1 MASHTGTPAGIRS
14 GDAMPEP
21 VSATPKWAG
30 LAWALLILN
39 TLGSTGAKTVIP
51 LPRSVSQLVTMGSL
65 MTAFVIALVLNKHLR
80 IRPSAY
86 LLLLTLL
93 LFSSILASADLQEGA
108 GALFRCFRLTVF
120 VSTLWLLTRW
130 WDGGFSFVRYH
141 IRTYAVVLASVAIG
155 LVISPGNA
163 MPDIYGGRLS
173 GAVWPLTP
181 PQIGQYAAVIS
192 GLTLL
197 LWFGRRT
204 TWRSALALVVPVLA
218 LLMLTHTRTA
228 TLGLIVGL
236 AVAFLSMLL
245 TSARARKVFA
255 WTVGV
260 GGVAG
265 VVLAGALQTWFLR
278 GQSAD
283 NFSSLTGRAK
293 VWDALLEA
301 PRTTAEYIFGVGLTD
316 KSYDGLPI
324 DNSWLAIYHEQG
336 FVGIGLVAAFLL
348 TLIVVAVL
356 RPPSL
361 ARACAI
367 FLITYCVSASYTE
380 AGLGEAAPAPPPPPM
395 APSLLVLGVPPP
407 HKQAF
412 IPVKGAGVRGA
423 GA

>member
-1 MASHTGTPAGIRS
+1 MTAHTASVAGIR
-14 GDAMPEP
+14 GEAAAEP
-21 VSATPKWAG
+21 PSATPKWAG

-51 LPRSVSQLVTMGSL
+51 LPRSVSQLVTMGAL

-93 LFSSILASADLQEGA
+93 LVTSILSSADLQEGA

-130 WDGGFSFVRYH
+130 WDGGFTFVRYH
-141 IRTYAVVLASVAIG
+141 IRTYAIVLASVAIG

-173 GAVWPLTP
+173 GAIWPLTP
-181 PQIGQYAAVIS
+181 PQIGQYAAVIA

-204 TWRSALALVVPVLA
+204 TWRSAVFIVVPVLG

-228 TLGLIVGL
+228 TLGLVAGL

-245 TSARARKVFA
+245 TSPRARKVFA

-265 VVLAGALQTWFLR
+265 LVLAGALQTWFLR

-324 DNSWLAIYHEQG
+324 DNSWLAVYHEQG
-336 FVGIGLVAAFLL
+336 FVGIALVAAFLL

-380 AGLGEAAPAPPPPPM
+380 AGLGDASPYLLHLAVAA
-395 APSLLVLGVPPP
+395 SLLVRGVPQSDE
-407 HKQAF
+407 QAF
-412 IPVKGAGVRGA
+412 IPAKGASA
-423 GA
+423 

>member
-1 MASHTGTPAGIRS
+1 MATHTGMATRIRGEATAEPAS
-14 GDAMPEP
+14 
-21 VSATPKWAG
+21 SAPKWAA
-30 LAWALLILN
+30 LAWALLIIN

-51 LPRSVSQLVTMGSL
+51 VPRSVSQLVTMGSL

-80 IRPSAY
+80 VRPSAY
-86 LLLLTLL
+86 LLMLTLL
-93 LFSSILASADLQEGA
+93 LLSSIMASADLQEGA

-130 WDGGFSFVRYH
+130 WDGGFAFVRSH
-141 IRTYAVVLASVAIG
+141 IRTYGIVLASVAIG
-155 LVISPGNA
+155 LVVSPGNA
-163 MPDIYGGRLS
+163 MPEEYGGRLS
-173 GAVWPLTP
+173 GAIWPLTP

-204 TWRSALALVVPVLA
+204 TWRSALVIVVPA
-218 LLMLTHTRTA
+218 LGLLLLTHTRTA
-228 TLGLIVGL
+228 TLGLIAGL
-236 AVAFLSMLL
+236 LVAFLSMAL

-255 WTVGV
+255 WTAGIGGV
-260 GGVAG
+260 GGI
-265 VVLAGALQTWFLR
+265 VLAGALQAWFLR

-301 PRTTAEYIFGVGLTD
+301 PRTTSEYIFGVGLTD

-336 FVGIGLVAAFLL
+336 FVGIALVAAFLL
-348 TLIVVAVL
+348 TLVVVAVL

-367 FLITYCVSASYTE
+367 FLITYCISASYTE
-380 AGLGEAAPAPPPPPM
+380 AGLGDASPYLLHLALAA
-395 APSLLVLGVPPP
+395 SLLVRGAP
-407 HKQAF
+407 QSDEEAF
-412 IPVKGAGVRGA
+412 IPSKGASVRGA

>member
-1 MASHTGTPAGIRS
+1 M
-14 GDAMPEP
+14 
-21 VSATPKWAG
+21 
-30 LAWALLILN
+30 AWALLILN
-39 TLGSTGAKTVIP
+39 TLGSTGAKTVLP

-65 MTAFVIALVLNKHLR
+65 MTAFVIALALNKHLR

-86 LLLLTLL
+86 LLLLTALL
-93 LFSSILASADLQEGA
+93 GTSILASADLQEGA

-141 IRTYAVVLASVAIG
+141 IRTYAVVLASVAVG
-155 LVISPGNA
+155 LAISPGNA
-163 MPDIYGGRLS
+163 MPEEYGGRLS
-173 GAVWPLTP
+173 GAIWPLTP

-204 TWRSALALVVPVLA
+204 TWRSALLIVVPVLG

-228 TLGLIVGL
+228 TLGLVAGL
-236 AVAFLSMLL
+236 AVAFLSMML

-260 GGVAG
+260 GGAAG

-301 PRTTAEYIFGVGLTD
+301 PRTTLEYIFGVGLTD

-324 DNSWLAIYHEQG
+324 DNSWLAVYHEQG
-336 FVGIGLVAAFLL
+336 YLGIALVAGFLL
-348 TLIVVAVL
+348 TLVVVAVL

-367 FLITYCVSASYTE
+367 FLITYCISASYTE
-380 AGLGEAAPAPPPPPM
+380 AGLGDASPYLLHLAVAA
-395 APSLLVLGVPPP
+395 SLLVRGVPQSDE
-407 HKQAF
+407 QAF
-412 IPVKGAGVRGA
+412 IPAKGTDVRGT

>member
-1 MASHTGTPAGIRS
+1 MAAHTGVAARIR
-14 GDAMPEP
+14 GEAVTEP
-21 VSATPKWAG
+21 RSATPKWAA
-30 LAWALLILN
+30 LAWALLIIN

-65 MTAFVIALVLNKHLR
+65 MTAFVIALALNKHLR

-93 LFSSILASADLQEGA
+93 LLSSIMASADLKEGA

-120 VSTLWLLTRW
+120 LSTLWLLTRW
-130 WDGGFSFVRYH
+130 WDGGFAFVRSH
-141 IRTYAVVLASVAIG
+141 IRTYGIVLVSVAIG
-155 LVISPGNA
+155 LVVSPGNA
-163 MPDIYGGRLS
+163 MPEEYGGRLS
-173 GAVWPLTP
+173 GAIWPLTP

-204 TWRSALALVVPVLA
+204 TWRSALVIVVPA
-218 LLMLTHTRTA
+218 LGLLLLTHTRTA
-228 TLGLIVGL
+228 TLGLIAGL
-236 AVAFLSMLL
+236 LVAFLSMAL

-255 WTVGV
+255 WTAGI

-265 VVLAGALQTWFLR
+265 IVLAGALQAWFLR

-301 PRTTAEYIFGVGLTD
+301 PRTTSEYIFGVGLTD

-336 FVGIGLVAAFLL
+336 FVGIALVAAFLL
-348 TLIVVAVL
+348 TLVVVAVL

-367 FLITYCVSASYTE
+367 FLITYCISASYTE
-380 AGLGEAAPAPPPPPM
+380 AGLGDASPYLLHLALAA
-395 APSLLVLGVPPP
+395 SLLVRGVP
-407 HKQAF
+407 QSDEEAF
-412 IPVKGAGVRGA
+412 IPAKGASVRGA
-423 GA
+423 AA

>member
-1 MASHTGTPAGIRS
+1 MAADTGIAGIRS
-14 GDAMPEP
+14 ATAEP
-21 VSATPKWAG
+21 SSATPKWAG

-93 LFSSILASADLQEGA
+93 LGSSILASADLKEGA

-141 IRTYAVVLASVAIG
+141 IRTYAIVLASVAVG

-163 MPDIYGGRLS
+163 MPEEYGGRLS

-204 TWRSALALVVPVLA
+204 TWRSALMIVVPVLG
-218 LLMLTHTRTA
+218 LLLLTHTRTA
-228 TLGLIVGL
+228 TLGLVAGL
-236 AVAFLSMLL
+236 AVAFLSMML

-255 WTVGV
+255 WTVGI

-265 VVLAGALQTWFLR
+265 IVLAGVLQAWFLR

-301 PRTTAEYIFGVGLTD
+301 PRTTSEYIFGVGLTD

-336 FVGIGLVAAFLL
+336 FVGIALVAGFLL
-348 TLIVVAVL
+348 TLVVVAVL

-367 FLITYCVSASYTE
+367 FLITYCLSASYTE
-380 AGLGEAAPAPPPPPM
+380 AGLGDASPYLLHLAVAA
-395 APSLLVLGVPPP
+395 SLLVRGTP
-407 HKQAF
+407 QSDEEAF
-412 IPVKGAGVRGA
+412 IPAKGAGVRGA
-423 GA
+423 AA

>member
-1 MASHTGTPAGIRS
+1 MAADTGIAGIRS
-14 GDAMPEP
+14 ATAEP
-21 VSATPKWAG
+21 SSATPKWAG

-93 LFSSILASADLQEGA
+93 LGSSILASADLKEGA

-141 IRTYAVVLASVAIG
+141 IRTYAIVLASVAVG

-163 MPDIYGGRLS
+163 MPEEYGGRLS

-181 PQIGQYAAVIS
+181 PQIGQYAAVIA

-204 TWRSALALVVPVLA
+204 TWRSALMIVVPVLG
-218 LLMLTHTRTA
+218 LLLLTHTRTA
-228 TLGLIVGL
+228 TLGLVAGL
-236 AVAFLSMLL
+236 AVAFLSMML

-255 WTVGV
+255 WTVGI

-265 VVLAGALQTWFLR
+265 IVLAGVLQAWFLR

-301 PRTTAEYIFGVGLTD
+301 PRTTSEYIFGVGLTD

-336 FVGIGLVAAFLL
+336 FVGIALVAGFLL
-348 TLIVVAVL
+348 TLVVVAVL

-367 FLITYCVSASYTE
+367 FLITYCLSASYTE
-380 AGLGEAAPAPPPPPM
+380 AGLGDASPYLLHLAVAA
-395 APSLLVLGVPPP
+395 SLLVRGTP
-407 HKQAF
+407 QSDEEAF
-412 IPVKGAGVRGA
+412 IPAKGAGVRGA
-423 GA
+423 AA

>member
-1 MASHTGTPAGIRS
+1 MAGLTGIRP
-14 GDAMPEP
+14 GPEAGAP
-21 VSATPKWAG
+21 PRPATPKWVG
-30 LAWALLILN
+30 LAWGLLILN
-39 TLGSTGAKTVIP
+39 TLGSTGAKTVLP

-65 MTAFVIALVLNKHLR
+65 ILAFTIALVLNKHLR

-86 LLLLTLL
+86 LLLLTFLL
-93 LFSSILASADLQEGA
+93 ISSIIASADLRSGA

-120 VSTLWLLTRW
+120 VCTLWLLTRW
-130 WDGGFSFVRYH
+130 WDGGFTFVRHH
-141 IRTYAVVLASVAIG
+141 IRAYAVVLTSVAIG
-155 LVISPGNA
+155 LVIAPGNA

-173 GAVWPLTP
+173 GAIWPLTP
-181 PQIGQYAAVIS
+181 PQIAQYAAVIS

-197 LWFGRRT
+197 LWFGKRT
-204 TWRSALALVVPVLA
+204 TWRSALVIVVPVLG
-218 LLMLTHTRTA
+218 LLLLTHTRTA

-245 TSARARKVFA
+245 TSPRARKVFA
-255 WTVGV
+255 WTAGV
-260 GGVAG
+260 GGLAG
-265 VVLAGALQTWFLR
+265 VLLAGALQTWFLR

-301 PRTTAEYIFGVGLTD
+301 PRTTSEYIFGVGLTD
-316 KSYDGLPI
+316 KSYNGLPI

-380 AGLGEAAPAPPPPPM
+380 AGLGDASPYLLHLAVAA
-395 APSLLVLGVPPP
+395 SLLVRGVPQSDE
-407 HKQAF
+407 QAF

>member
-1 MASHTGTPAGIRS
+1 MAAHTGVGAIR
-14 GDAMPEP
+14 GEA
-21 VSATPKWAG
+21 VVGRASATPKWAA
-30 LAWALLILN
+30 LAWALLIIN

-93 LFSSILASADLQEGA
+93 LLSSILASADLQEGA

-120 VSTLWLLTRW
+120 LSTLWLLTRW
-130 WDGGFSFVRYH
+130 WDGGFAFVRSH
-141 IRTYAVVLASVAIG
+141 IRTYGIVLASVAIG
-155 LVISPGNA
+155 LVVSPGNA
-163 MPDIYGGRLS
+163 MPEEYGGRLS
-173 GAVWPLTP
+173 GAIWPLTP

-204 TWRSALALVVPVLA
+204 TWRSALVVVVPSLG
-218 LLMLTHTRTA
+218 LLLLTHTRTA
-228 TLGLIVGL
+228 TLGLIAGL
-236 AVAFLSMLL
+236 LVAFLSMAL

-255 WTVGV
+255 WTAGV
-260 GGVAG
+260 GGVG
-265 VVLAGALQTWFLR
+265 GIVLAGALQAWFLR

-301 PRTTAEYIFGVGLTD
+301 PRSMSEYIFGVGLTD

-336 FVGIGLVAAFLL
+336 FVGIALVAGFLL
-348 TLIVVAVL
+348 TLVVVAVL

-367 FLITYCVSASYTE
+367 FLITYSISASYTE
-380 AGLGEAAPAPPPPPM
+380 AGLGDASPYLLHLALAA
-395 APSLLVLGVPPP
+395 SLLVRGVP
-407 HKQAF
+407 QSDEEAF
-412 IPVKGAGVRGA
+412 IPAKGASVRGA
-423 GA
+423 AA

>member
-1 MASHTGTPAGIRS
+1 MATQTRTATRIRGEATVEPAS
-14 GDAMPEP
+14 
-21 VSATPKWAG
+21 STPKWAA
-30 LAWALLILN
+30 LAWALLIIN

-65 MTAFVIALVLNKHLR
+65 MTAFVIALALNKHLR

-93 LFSSILASADLQEGA
+93 LLSSILASADLKEGA

-120 VSTLWLLTRW
+120 LSTLWLLTRW
-130 WDGGFSFVRYH
+130 WDGGFGFVRSH
-141 IRTYAVVLASVAIG
+141 IRTYGIVLASVAVG
-155 LVISPGNA
+155 LVVSPGNA
-163 MPDIYGGRLS
+163 MPEEYGGRLS

-204 TWRSALALVVPVLA
+204 TWRSALIIVVPALA
-218 LLMLTHTRTA
+218 LLLLTHTRTA
-228 TLGLIVGL
+228 TLGLLAGL
-236 AVAFLSMLL
+236 LVAFLSMAL

-255 WTVGV
+255 WTAGIGGV
-260 GGVAG
+260 GGL
-265 VVLAGALQTWFLR
+265 VLAGALQAWFLR

-301 PRTTAEYIFGVGLTD
+301 PRTTSEYIFGVGLTD

-336 FVGIGLVAAFLL
+336 FVGIALVAGFLL
-348 TLIVVAVL
+348 TLVVVAVL

-367 FLITYCVSASYTE
+367 FLITYCISASYTE
-380 AGLGEAAPAPPPPPM
+380 AGLGDASPYLLHLALAA
-395 APSLLVLGVPPP
+395 SLLVRGVP
-407 HKQAF
+407 QSDEEAF
-412 IPVKGAGVRGA
+412 IPAKGASVRGA
-423 GA
+423 AA

>member
-1 MASHTGTPAGIRS
+1 MAAHTGIAGIR
-14 GDAMPEP
+14 GDTAAEP
-21 VSATPKWAG
+21 ASATPKWAA
-30 LAWALLILN
+30 LAWALLIIN

-93 LFSSILASADLQEGA
+93 LVSSILSSADLQEGA

-130 WDGGFSFVRYH
+130 WDGGFTFVRAH
-141 IRTYAVVLASVAIG
+141 IRTYSVVLVSVAIG
-155 LVISPGNA
+155 LVVSPGNA
-163 MPDIYGGRLS
+163 MPEEYGGRLS
-173 GAVWPLTP
+173 GAIWPLTP

-204 TWRSALALVVPVLA
+204 SWRSALYIVVPA
-218 LLMLTHTRTA
+218 SGLLLLTHTRTA
-228 TLGLIVGL
+228 TLGLVAGL

-265 VVLAGALQTWFLR
+265 VVLAGALQAWFLR

-301 PRTTAEYIFGVGLTD
+301 PRTTSEYIFGVGLTD

-336 FVGIGLVAAFLL
+336 FVGIALVAGFLL
-348 TLIVVAVL
+348 TLVVVAVL

-367 FLITYCVSASYTE
+367 FLITYCLSASYTE
-380 AGLGEAAPAPPPPPM
+380 AGLGDASPYLLHLALAA
-395 APSLLVLGVPPP
+395 SLLVRGVPQSDE
-407 HKQAF
+407 QAF
-412 IPVKGAGVRGA
+412 IPAKGIGT
-423 GA
+423 

>member
-1 MASHTGTPAGIRS
+1 MAAHTGIAGIR
-14 GDAMPEP
+14 GDAAAGPA
-21 VSATPKWAG
+21 SATPKWAA
-30 LAWALLILN
+30 LAWALLIVN

-51 LPRSVSQLVTMGSL
+51 LPRSVSQLVTMGAL

-93 LFSSILASADLQEGA
+93 LVSSILSSADLQEGA

-130 WDGGFSFVRYH
+130 WDGGFTFVRAH
-141 IRTYAVVLASVAIG
+141 IRTYSVVLASVAIG
-155 LVISPGNA
+155 LVVSPGNA
-163 MPDIYGGRLS
+163 MPEEYGGRLS
-173 GAVWPLTP
+173 GAIWPLTP
-181 PQIGQYAAVIS
+181 PQIGQYAAVIA

-204 TWRSALALVVPVLA
+204 TWRSALYIVVPSLG
-218 LLMLTHTRTA
+218 LLLLTHTRTA
-228 TLGLIVGL
+228 TLGLVAGL

-260 GGVAG
+260 GAVAG
-265 VVLAGALQTWFLR
+265 VVLAGALQAWFLR

-301 PRTTAEYIFGVGLTD
+301 PRTTSEYIFGVGLTD

-336 FVGIGLVAAFLL
+336 FVGIALVAGFLL
-348 TLIVVAVL
+348 TLVVVAVL

-367 FLITYCVSASYTE
+367 FLITYCLSASYTE
-380 AGLGEAAPAPPPPPM
+380 AGLGDASPYLLHLAVAA
-395 APSLLVLGVPPP
+395 SLLVRGVPQSDE
-407 HKQAF
+407 QAF
-412 IPVKGAGVRGA
+412 IPVKGADVRGA

>member
-1 MASHTGTPAGIRS
+1 MAAHTGIAGIR
-14 GDAMPEP
+14 GDAAVEP
-21 VSATPKWAG
+21 ASATPKWAAV
-30 LAWALLILN
+30 AWALLILN

-51 LPRSVSQLVTMGSL
+51 LPRSVSQLVTMGAL

-93 LFSSILASADLQEGA
+93 LVSSILSSADLQEGA

-130 WDGGFSFVRYH
+130 WDGGFTFVRAH

-163 MPDIYGGRLS
+163 MPEEYGGRLS
-173 GAVWPLTP
+173 GVIWPLTP
-181 PQIGQYAAVIS
+181 PQIGQYAAVIA

-204 TWRSALALVVPVLA
+204 TWRSALSIVVPA
-218 LLMLTHTRTA
+218 LGLLLLTHTRTA
-228 TLGLIVGL
+228 TLGLVAGL

-260 GGVAG
+260 GGVVG
-265 VVLAGALQTWFLR
+265 VVLAGALQAWFLR

-301 PRTTAEYIFGVGLTD
+301 PRTTSEYIFGVGLTD

-336 FVGIGLVAAFLL
+336 FVGIALVAGFLL
-348 TLIVVAVL
+348 TLVVVAVL

-367 FLITYCVSASYTE
+367 FLITYCLSASYTE
-380 AGLGEAAPAPPPPPM
+380 AGLGDASPYLLHLAVAA
-395 APSLLVLGVPPP
+395 SLLVRGVPQSDE
-407 HKQAF
+407 QAF
-412 IPVKGAGVRGA
+412 IPAKGTGA
-423 GA
+423 

>member
-1 MASHTGTPAGIRS
+1 MAADTGIAGIR
-14 GDAMPEP
+14 GDTAAKPA
-21 VSATPKWAG
+21 SATPKWAG
-30 LAWALLILN
+30 VAWALLIIN

-51 LPRSVSQLVTMGSL
+51 LPRSVSQLVTMGAL

-80 IRPSAY
+80 VRPSAY

-93 LFSSILASADLQEGA
+93 LVSSILSSADLQEGA

-130 WDGGFSFVRYH
+130 WDGGFTFVWSH

-155 LVISPGNA
+155 LVVSPGNA
-163 MPDIYGGRLS
+163 MPEEYGGRLS
-173 GAVWPLTP
+173 GAIWPLTP
-181 PQIGQYAAVIS
+181 PQIGQYAAVIA

-204 TWRSALALVVPVLA
+204 TWRSALAIVVPVLG
-218 LLMLTHTRTA
+218 LLLLTHTRTA
-228 TLGLIVGL
+228 TLGLIAGL
-236 AVAFLSMLL
+236 AVAFLSMQL

-255 WTVGV
+255 WTIGV

-265 VVLAGALQTWFLR
+265 VVLAGALQAWFLR

-301 PRTTAEYIFGVGLTD
+301 PRTTSEYIFGVGLTD

-336 FVGIGLVAAFLL
+336 FVGIALVAGFLL
-348 TLIVVAVL
+348 TLVVVAVL

-367 FLITYCVSASYTE
+367 FLITYSISASYTE
-380 AGLGEAAPAPPPPPM
+380 AGLGDASPYLLHLAVAA
-395 APSLLVLGVPPP
+395 SLLVRGVPQTDE
-407 HKQAF
+407 QAF
-412 IPVKGAGVRGA
+412 IPAKGTVA
-423 GA
+423 

>member
-1 MASHTGTPAGIRS
+1 MAAHTGIARLR
-14 GDAMPEP
+14 GDVAPEP

-39 TLGSTGAKTVIP
+39 TLGSTGAKTVLP

-80 IRPSAY
+80 VRPSAY

-93 LFSSILASADLQEGA
+93 LGTSILASAELKEGA

-141 IRTYAVVLASVAIG
+141 IRTYGVVLASVAIG

-173 GAVWPLTP
+173 GAIWPLTP
-181 PQIGQYAAVIS
+181 PQVGQYAAVIS

-204 TWRSALALVVPVLA
+204 TWRSAVFIVVPVLG

-236 AVAFLSMLL
+236 VAAFLSMLL

-255 WTVGV
+255 WTAGV
-260 GGVAG
+260 GGVAA
-265 VVLAGALQTWFLR
+265 VLLAGALQTWFLR

-293 VWDALLEA
+293 VWDALLDA
-301 PRTTAEYIFGVGLTD
+301 PRTTGEYIFGVGLTD
-316 KSYDGLPI
+316 KSFDGLPI
-324 DNSWLAIYHEQG
+324 DNSWLAIYLEQG
-336 FVGIGLVAAFLL
+336 FVGIALVAAFLL
-348 TLIVVAVL
+348 TLMVVAVL

-380 AGLGEAAPAPPPPPM
+380 AGLGDASPYLLHLVVAA
-395 APSLLVLGVPPP
+395 SLLTRGVP
-407 HKQAF
+407 QTDQEAF
-412 IPVKGAGVRGA
+412 IPAKGAGA
-423 GA
+423 

>member
-1 MASHTGTPAGIRS
+1 MAPHTGIAGIR
-14 GDAMPEP
+14 AEAAAAPA
-21 VSATPKWAG
+21 SATPKWAG

-80 IRPSAY
+80 VRPSAY
-86 LLLLTLL
+86 LLLLSLL
-93 LFSSILASADLQEGA
+93 LFSSILASADLQQGA

-141 IRTYAVVLASVAIG
+141 IRTYAVVLVSVAIG
-155 LVISPGNA
+155 LVVSPGNA

-204 TWRSALALVVPVLA
+204 TWRSALMIVVPVLA

-236 AVAFLSMLL
+236 VVAFLSMLL

-260 GGVAG
+260 GGLAG

-301 PRTTAEYIFGVGLTD
+301 PRTPLEYIFGVGLTD
-316 KSYDGLPI
+316 KSYNGLPI
-324 DNSWLAIYHEQG
+324 DNSWLAVYHEQG

-348 TLIVVAVL
+348 TLAVVAVL

-367 FLITYCVSASYTE
+367 FLITYCISASYTE
-380 AGLGEAAPAPPPPPM
+380 AGLGDASPYLLHLAVAA
-395 APSLLVLGVPPP
+395 SLLVRGVPQSDE
-407 HKQAF
+407 QAF
-412 IPVKGAGVRGA
+412 IPAKGTGT
-423 GA
+423 

>member
-1 MASHTGTPAGIRS
+1 MAAHTGVAARIR
-14 GDAMPEP
+14 GEAVTEP
-21 VSATPKWAG
+21 RSATPKWAAV
-30 LAWALLILN
+30 AWALLIIN

-65 MTAFVIALVLNKHLR
+65 MTAFVIALALNKHLR

-93 LFSSILASADLQEGA
+93 LLTSIMASADLEEGA

-120 VSTLWLLTRW
+120 LSTLWLLTRW
-130 WDGGFSFVRYH
+130 WDGGFAFVRSH
-141 IRTYAVVLASVAIG
+141 IRTYGIVLASVAIG
-155 LVISPGNA
+155 LVVSPGNA
-163 MPDIYGGRLS
+163 MPEEYGGRLS
-173 GAVWPLTP
+173 GAIWPLTP

-204 TWRSALALVVPVLA
+204 TWRSALVIVVPA
-218 LLMLTHTRTA
+218 LGLLLLTHTRTA
-228 TLGLIVGL
+228 TLGLIAGL
-236 AVAFLSMLL
+236 LVAFLSMAL

-255 WTVGV
+255 WTAGIGGV
-260 GGVAG
+260 GGI
-265 VVLAGALQTWFLR
+265 VLAGALQAWFLR

-301 PRTTAEYIFGVGLTD
+301 PRTTSEYIFGVGLTD

-336 FVGIGLVAAFLL
+336 FVGIALVAAFLL
-348 TLIVVAVL
+348 TLVVVAVL

-367 FLITYCVSASYTE
+367 FLITYCISASYTE
-380 AGLGEAAPAPPPPPM
+380 AGLGDASPYLLHLALAA
-395 APSLLVLGVPPP
+395 SLLVRGVP
-407 HKQAF
+407 QSDEEAF
-412 IPVKGAGVRGA
+412 IPAKGASVRGA
-423 GA
+423 AA

>member
-1 MASHTGTPAGIRS
+1 MAAHTGIAGIR
-14 GDAMPEP
+14 GDAAIEP
-21 VSATPKWAG
+21 ASATPKWAA
-30 LAWALLILN
+30 LAWALLIVN

-51 LPRSVSQLVTMGSL
+51 LPRSVSQLVTMGAL

-93 LFSSILASADLQEGA
+93 LVSSILSSADLQEGA

-130 WDGGFSFVRYH
+130 WDGGFTFVRAH
-141 IRTYAVVLASVAIG
+141 IRTYALVLASVAVG
-155 LVISPGNA
+155 LVVSPGNA
-163 MPDIYGGRLS
+163 MPEEYGGRLS
-173 GAVWPLTP
+173 GAIWPLTP
-181 PQIGQYAAVIS
+181 PQVGQYAAVIS

-204 TWRSALALVVPVLA
+204 TWRGALYILVPALG
-218 LLMLTHTRTA
+218 LLLLTHTRTA
-228 TLGLIVGL
+228 TLGLVAGL

-265 VVLAGALQTWFLR
+265 VVLAGALQAWFLR

-301 PRTTAEYIFGVGLTD
+301 PRTTSEYIFGVGLTD

-336 FVGIGLVAAFLL
+336 FVGIALVAGFLL
-348 TLIVVAVL
+348 TLVVVAVL

-367 FLITYCVSASYTE
+367 FLITYCLSASYTE
-380 AGLGEAAPAPPPPPM
+380 AGLGDASPYLLHLALAA
-395 APSLLVLGVPPP
+395 SLLVRGVPQSDE
-407 HKQAF
+407 QAF
-412 IPVKGAGVRGA
+412 IPAKGSVA
-423 GA
+423 

>member
-1 MASHTGTPAGIRS
+1 MATHTGVAARIRGEAAAEPAS
-14 GDAMPEP
+14 
-21 VSATPKWAG
+21 STPKWAA
-30 LAWALLILN
+30 LAWALLIIN

-65 MTAFVIALVLNKHLR
+65 MTAFVIALMLNKHLR

-93 LFSSILASADLQEGA
+93 LLSSILASADLKEGA

-120 VSTLWLLTRW
+120 LSTLWLLTRW
-130 WDGGFSFVRYH
+130 WDGGFAFVRSH
-141 IRTYAVVLASVAIG
+141 IRTYGIVLASVAIG
-155 LVISPGNA
+155 LVVSPGNA
-163 MPDIYGGRLS
+163 MPEEYGGRLS
-173 GAVWPLTP
+173 GAIWPLTP

-204 TWRSALALVVPVLA
+204 TWRSALVIVVPSLG
-218 LLMLTHTRTA
+218 LLLLTHTRTA
-228 TLGLIVGL
+228 TLGLIAGL
-236 AVAFLSMLL
+236 LVAFLSMAL

-255 WTVGV
+255 WTAGIGGV
-260 GGVAG
+260 GGI
-265 VVLAGALQTWFLR
+265 VLAGALQAWFLR

-301 PRTTAEYIFGVGLTD
+301 PRTASEYIFGVGLTD

-336 FVGIGLVAAFLL
+336 FVGIALVAGFLL
-348 TLIVVAVL
+348 TLVVVAVL

-367 FLITYCVSASYTE
+367 FLITYCISASYTE
-380 AGLGEAAPAPPPPPM
+380 AGLGDASPYLLHLALAA
-395 APSLLVLGVPPP
+395 SLLVRGVP
-407 HKQAF
+407 QSDEEAF
-412 IPVKGAGVRGA
+412 IPAKGASVRGA
-423 GA
+423 AA

>member
-1 MASHTGTPAGIRS
+1 MAAHTGIAGIR
-14 GDAMPEP
+14 GDTAAEP
-21 VSATPKWAG
+21 ASATPKWAA
-30 LAWALLILN
+30 LAWALLIVN

-51 LPRSVSQLVTMGSL
+51 LPRSVSQLVTMGAL

-93 LFSSILASADLQEGA
+93 LVSSILSSADLQEGA

-130 WDGGFSFVRYH
+130 WDGGFTFVRAH
-141 IRTYAVVLASVAIG
+141 IRTYSVVLASVAIG
-155 LVISPGNA
+155 LVVSPGNA
-163 MPDIYGGRLS
+163 MPEEYGGRLS
-173 GAVWPLTP
+173 GAIWPLTP

-204 TWRSALALVVPVLA
+204 TWRSALLIVVPVLG

-228 TLGLIVGL
+228 TLGLVAGL

-265 VVLAGALQTWFLR
+265 VVLAGALQAWFLR

-301 PRTTAEYIFGVGLTD
+301 PRTTSEYIFGVGLTD

-336 FVGIGLVAAFLL
+336 FVGIALVAGFLL
-348 TLIVVAVL
+348 TLVVVALL

-367 FLITYCVSASYTE
+367 FLITYCLSASYTE
-380 AGLGEAAPAPPPPPM
+380 AGLGDASPYLLHLALAA
-395 APSLLVLGVPPP
+395 SLLVRGVPQSDE
-407 HKQAF
+407 QAF
-412 IPVKGAGVRGA
+412 IPAKGTGA
-423 GA
+423 

>member
-1 MASHTGTPAGIRS
+1 MAAHTGAAGLR
-14 GDAMPEP
+14 GDAAPEP
-21 VSATPKWAG
+21 ASSTPKWAG
-30 LAWALLILN
+30 VAWALLILN

-65 MTAFVIALVLNKHLR
+65 MTAFVIALALNKHLR

-86 LLLLTLL
+86 LLLLTALL
-93 LFSSILASADLQEGA
+93 GTSILASADLQEGA

-163 MPDIYGGRLS
+163 MPEEYGGRLS
-173 GAVWPLTP
+173 GAIWPLTP

-204 TWRSALALVVPVLA
+204 TWRSALMIVVPVLG

-228 TLGLIVGL
+228 TLGLVAGL
-236 AVAFLSMLL
+236 AVAFLSMML

-301 PRTTAEYIFGVGLTD
+301 PRTTLEYIFGVGLTD

-336 FVGIGLVAAFLL
+336 FVGITLVAGFLL
-348 TLIVVAVL
+348 TLVVVAVL

-367 FLITYCVSASYTE
+367 FLITYCISASYTE
-380 AGLGEAAPAPPPPPM
+380 AGLGDASPYLLHLALAA
-395 APSLLVLGVPPP
+395 SLLVRGVPQSDE
-407 HKQAF
+407 QAF
-412 IPVKGAGVRGA
+412 IPAKGADVRGT